1 MSENT
6 YILEVS
12 KRKPYRA
19 YGYILTQKEQWL
31 LLLAAM
37 VRKFNISQLVTVMPR
52 YDAASSD
59 SKQIL

>member
-1 MSENT
+1 MSENA

-31 LLLAAM
+31 LSLAAM
-37 VRKFNISQLVTVMPR
+37 VRKLMKCELSISNIL
-52 YDAASSD
+52 
-59 SKQIL
+59 